1 MSAAIESVIDRQ
13 KIALVGI
20 VLGICLSLSPIPTFV
35 DIAIHSKSTGGYTV
49 APYISSLLCSSLWLT
64 YALIAGSAKSDMIPL
79 NAISFGIYFIY
90 CGIFLFYTPERFKTL
105 RVYMAAL
112 GILAAVV
119 AVGIFTKSLIFVGVM
134 ATIGNCLM
142 FAAPMMVMQLVVRTQ
157 SVRYMP
163 LLLSLSA
170 FLCAD
175 VWLLWAILVNDYFVL
190 VPNALGAVFGLIQ
203 LVLYAFIWNREKK
216 AKSAETSDTL
226 ANRDAGRLDQS
237 QVPEEQMTP
246 MRKLSYKE

>member
-1 MSAAIESVIDRQ
+1 MSAAIERVIDRQ

-20 VLGICLSLSPIPTFV
+20 VLGIALSLSPIPTFI

-64 YALIAGSAKSDMIPL
+64 YALMAGSAKSDMIPL

-105 RVYMAAL
+105 RIYMAT
-112 GILAAVV
+112 LAVLAGVV
-119 AVGIFTKSLIFVGVM
+119 LVGIFTQSLIFVGIM
-134 ATIGNCLM
+134 ATVGNCLM
-142 FAAPMMVMQLVVRTQ
+142 FAAPLMVMQLVVRTQ

-170 FLCAD
+170 FLCAS
-175 VWLLWAILVNDYFVL
+175 VWLLWAIVVNDYFVL
-190 VPNALGAVFGLIQ
+190 IPNALGAFFGLVQ
-203 LVLYAFIWNREKK
+203 LILYAFFWNKEKK
-216 AKSAETSDTL
+216 MARTSEDIT
-226 ANRDAGRLDQS
+226 RDAGRLDQS
-237 QVPEEQMTP
+237 RGPEEQMTP
-246 MRKLSYKE
+246 MRKLSKKELPE